1 VANPATN
8 AWVPG
13 GCGRVVVVDEVGGD
27 VDDVGGAVMLVVD
40 VVGGGKLVVDVAT
53 DEDVLDSGSVVEVDV
68 SGTGM
73 VELEVEVVG
82 CVVVSSIDV
91 VTA

>member
-1 VANPATN
+1 
-8 AWVPG
+8 
-13 GCGRVVVVDEVGGD
+13 
-27 VDDVGGAVMLVVD
+27 MLVVD

-82 CVVVSSIDV
+82 GVVVATVGGVVVSSIDV